1 MSTVSTTSGGSTL
14 MQGVVG
20 GSGGG
25 GRSNKVSSVD
35 SSQAQLFTAGGKPYI
50 GQHQPPPPP
59 AQSSFKPK
67 SPYTF
72 FQVWPLRLYFFCLH
86 FWTFEGRSDR
96 HRGPKLL
103 LNTTDLNQNTEKRT
117 LLQLSP

>member
-20 GSGGG
+20 GGG

-35 SSQAQLFTAGGKPYI
+35 SGQAQLFTKPSYT

-72 FQVWPLRLYFFCLH
+72 FQVSPLTLF
-86 FWTFEGRSDR
+86 
-96 HRGPKLL
+96 LL
-103 LNTTDLNQNTEKRT
+103 FAFSEK
-117 LLQLSP
+117 S

>member
-20 GSGGG
+20 GGGGG

-35 SSQAQLFTAGGKPYI
+35 SGQAQLFTKPSYT

-72 FQVWPLRLYFFCLH
+72 FQVWPLTLFLLFVFC
-86 FWTFEGRSDR
+86 
-96 HRGPKLL
+96 
-103 LNTTDLNQNTEKRT
+103 EK
-117 LLQLSP
+117 S

>member
-1 MSTVSTTSGGSTL
+1 

-20 GSGGG
+20 GGG

-35 SSQAQLFTAGGKPYI
+35 SGQAQLFTKPSYT

-72 FQVWPLRLYFFCLH
+72 FQVWPLTQFILFAFSEKILKP
-86 FWTFEGRSDR
+86 
-96 HRGPKLL
+96 HRGGKFSPPFLPAISFVSV
-103 LNTTDLNQNTEKRT
+103 LNI
-117 LLQLSP
+117 